1 MAETVV
7 EKVVALA
14 AVMVGEVKAVVMVVE
29 EMEEEMVAGTVEV
42 EREAVGMVAAGRG
55 AEEKVGEELG
65 EEEREGVEKAVE
77 VKAVEVRVAVEWA
90 AVGRAVEE
98 KAEEEKAV
106 GEKAEEEKAVVE
118 RAAVEKVVV
127 ERVEGEEG
135 EDRTRQAGPLKSSL
149 REQANHVSMSP
160 VTHMST
166 GDGIMSARSSNRDY
180 SQPREFVI
188 DESAPRRT
196 LNSAVLTKLKL
207 AIAGS
212 ETADGEAGSAVKLV
226 GMFALEVAIAY
237 ADPEFEKFPRSSE
250 EDPGI
255 ESASEKKML
264 TNSFKIPPLSSSPST
279 S

>member
-42 EREAVGMVAAGRG
+42 EREAVGMVAAG
-55 AEEKVGEELG
+55 LG

-166 GDGIMSARSSNRDY
+166 GDRIMSARSSNRDY